1 MKKKA
6 EEVRNEILKM
16 RVSADELKCIQQ
28 FRKKTTE
35 KSLSNYARKILLKQP
50 VTVLHRNQSADAFLS
65 EMVKL
70 KRELN
75 ALGNNYNQ
83 TVHKMHT
90 IERIPEFRA
99 WIQVNEQSRNAFLV
113 KVDQIG
119 TRLFQ
124 IHQQWSQ
131 E

>member
-16 RVSADELKCIQQ
+16 RVSADELKRIQQ
-28 FRKKTTE
+28 LWKKTTE
-35 KSLSNYARKILLKQP
+35 KSLSNYARKNLLKQP

-65 EMVKL
+65 EMIKL

-75 ALGNNYNQ
+75 ALGNNFNQ

-90 IERIPEFRA
+90 LERIPDFRA
-99 WIQVNEQSRNAFLV
+99 WIQVNEQSRNAFLL
-113 KVDQIG
+113 KVDQIS